1 MAPDDH
7 ESDLE
12 RQENDRDRRESDDP
26 GRPLTIDDVPRLG
39 SGTGI
44 AIGCA
49 VIVIAAIVAF
59 WLIRGMAMRA

>member
-1 MAPDDH
+1 MAPEGHEDDG
-7 ESDLE
+7 E
-12 RQENDRDRRESDDP
+12 RHENDRARHESDDP

-49 VIVIAAIVAF
+49 AIVIAAIVAF
-59 WLIRGMAMRA
+59 WLIRGIAMHG

>member
-1 MAPDDH
+1 MAPEDH
-7 ESDLE
+7 ED
-12 RQENDRDRRESDDP
+12 DRNERRESDDP

-59 WLIRGMAMRA
+59 WLIRGMAMRG